1 MIMFGSSL
9 PNSGTKGKKEQEK
22 WRSEESNEAAAQ
34 PKRKRFNSELFMG
47 LFNEFLHLVNLLL
60 SVTGMSL
67 QGLPNQTT

>member
-47 LFNEFLHLVNLLL
+47 LFNKTSTL
-60 SVTGMSL
+60 
-67 QGLPNQTT
+67 